1 MSTPDRML
9 SILDLFRDDTTAAF
23 QEDVMAHLECS
34 RATAYRYLKS
44 LTESGLL
51 APPRAAPTCSAR
63 ASSSWTGTCA
73 GTIR

>member
-1 MSTPDRML
+1 ML

-23 QEDVMAHLECS
+23 QEDVMEHLECS

-51 APPRAAPTCSAR
+51 APTSGGAYVWAR
-63 ASSSWTGTCA
+63 ASSSWTATCA
-73 GTIR
+73 STIR